1 MLEVNSINLYRNK
14 RLVLHNFN
22 LKLAKSQTMIL
33 IGNNGVG
40 KTSLFDL
47 IVGILEP
54 DNGYVKI
61 ENIPIK
67 NLEIK
72 KKFIFTYLPHKDSLK
87 SNLTVYENLQNWIN
101 INGLTYDQSSFEKTL
116 KYFGLYEI
124 REFLVA
130 KLSQGQKKKVSLSK
144 LLFSKSK
151 LWLLDEPYNGLDKP
165 SINQLNKLIHNHS
178 KDGGSAL
185 VSNHI
190 DIKIPRSKKIFL
202 KKPANNLNQK
212 IINFNNW
219 EDVK

>member
-1 MLEVNSINLYRNK
+1 MLEVISINLYRNK
-14 RLVLHNFN
+14 KLVLHNFN

-54 DNGYVKI
+54 DKGYVKI

-87 SNLTVYENLQNWIN
+87 SNLTVCENLQNWIN
-101 INGLTYDQSSFEKTL
+101 ISGLIYDQNSFEKTL

-130 KLSQGQKKKVSLSK
+130 KLSQGQKKK
-144 LLFSKSK
+144 
-151 LWLLDEPYNGLDKP
+151 GLT
-165 SINQLNKLIHNHS
+165 
-178 KDGGSAL
+178 
-185 VSNHI
+185 
-190 DIKIPRSKKIFL
+190 IKI
-202 KKPANNLNQK
+202 
-212 IINFNNW
+212 II
-219 EDVK
+219 